1 MFANYVLNDYVK
13 WKQFGRV
20 NRIVL
25 DLLPL
30 HSALF
35 WYFMFFSF
43 FFFFF
48 FVDGLVHRWWWNWNS
63 NAIAFVKIES

>member
-35 WYFMFFSF
+35 CLSF
-43 FFFFF
+43 YN
-48 FVDGLVHRWWWNWNS
+48 DYTS
-63 NAIAFVKIES
+63 